1 MPPQQRVSGTSV
13 GMFAIVVLIWLLSLV
28 VVALPAYG
36 AARLAGWEP
45 VTVVILAC
53 AAWTASAILVQVR
66 PVEAGLA
73 RLLYRSLRRPR
84 PAELARIAP
93 TLERVCRRAGTDPG
107 RYLLRVEEKRQVNAF
122 ALGGHVLAVT
132 QVALELPDDMLE
144 AVLAHEVGHHR
155 HLHPLAI
162 ILGWW
167 YLLPFEAGDR
177 LLRGIRRVTRWLART
192 FTRLSD
198 RTGGVTGG
206 RAVDGALGMAVLLVL
221 LGVLVVAGSV
231 LVVALGLLWL
241 PLALLV
247 RLAKVLAAALSRAG
261 EHAADRHAAELGYGA
276 GLVQVLLLFLQAEQ
290 AAPVRGAWRRCSA
303 PTLPAG
309 PASTPSTRRCIR
321 EYQRYIVEVAASSQE
336 VMQRCDD
343 DTFRT
348 DPATRSTRRGR
359 VTTGPSATSGR
370 RAHRSRPCRRALGP
384 PGPGTGGAGA
394 AAATSGR
401 RSWPC
406 SPSGRCTATR

>member
-1 MPPQQRVSGTSV
+1 MPPQHPAASAPLVPARSRVSGTSV
-13 GMFAIVVLIWLLSLV
+13 GMFAIVLLIWLLSLV

-36 AARLAGWEP
+36 VAVLAGWP
-45 VTVVILAC
+45 RVTVVILAC
-53 AAWTASAILVQVR
+53 AAWTASAALILVR

-93 TLERVCRRAGTDPG
+93 ALERVCRRAGTDPG

-132 QVALELPDDMLE
+132 RMSLELPDDMLE

-177 LLRGIRRVTRWLART
+177 LLRTIRRLTRWLAQI
-192 FTRLSD
+192 FNRLND
-198 RTGGVTGG
+198 GTGGLAGG
-206 RAVDGALGMAVLLVL
+206 RAPDGALGMLVLLAV

-231 LVVALGLLWL
+231 VVVVGGVLWL

-247 RLAKVLAAALSRAG
+247 RLARVLAAALSRAG
-261 EHAADRHAAELGYGA
+261 EHAADRHAAELGYGP
-276 GLVQVLLLFLQAEQ
+276 GLVQVLFLFQQAEF
-290 AAPVRGAWRRCSA
+290 AAPRPRGM
-303 PTLPAG
+303 
-309 PASTPSTRRCIR
+309 
-321 EYQRYIVEVAASSQE
+321 AALLRSHPSSQA
-336 VMQRCDD
+336 RID
-343 DTFRT
+343 
-348 DPATRSTRRGR
+348 AI
-359 VTTGPSATSGR
+359 
-370 RAHRSRPCRRALGP
+370 
-384 PGPGTGGAGA
+384 
-394 AAATSGR
+394 R
-401 RSWPC
+401 RSGFP
-406 SPSGRCTATR
+406 A

>member
-36 AARLAGWEP
+36 VAVLTGREP

-53 AAWTASAILVQVR
+53 AAWTASAALVQIR
-66 PVEAGLA
+66 PVEAALA

-93 TLERVCRRAGTDPG
+93 ALERVCRRAGTDPG

-122 ALGGHVLAVT
+122 ALGGHMLAVT
-132 QVALELPDDMLE
+132 RVACELPDDMLE

-177 LLRGIRRVTRWLART
+177 LLRAIRRVTRWLAQI
-192 FTRLSD
+192 FNRLND
-198 RTGGVTGG
+198 RTGGLAGG
-206 RAVDGALGMAVLLVL
+206 RAPDGALGMLVLLAV
-221 LGVLVVAGSV
+221 LGVLVLAGSV

-241 PLALLV
+241 PVALLV

-261 EHAADRHAAELGYGA
+261 EHAADRHAAELGYGP
-276 GLVQVLLLFLQAEQ
+276 GLVQVLALFLQAEH
-290 AAPVRGAWRRCSA
+290 SA
-303 PTLPAG
+303 PRPRG
-309 PASTPSTRRCIR
+309 M
-321 EYQRYIVEVAASSQE
+321 AALLRSHPSSQA
-336 VMQRCDD
+336 RID
-343 DTFRT
+343 
-348 DPATRSTRRGR
+348 AIRRL
-359 VTTGPSATSGR
+359 S
-370 RAHRSRPCRRALGP
+370 
-384 PGPGTGGAGA
+384 
-394 AAATSGR
+394 
-401 RSWPC
+401 
-406 SPSGRCTATR
+406 